1 MTTGITKGQ
10 VKKAGRILATSK
22 MPDEEYSWAL
32 DVADLWRAAHKEVIE
47 EMGTL
52 LRSVADGCGESL
64 SGEILI
70 VSRLKR
76 MDTIVGKLR
85 RPGLSLKL
93 NEMNDIAGC
102 RVVLTGQRDVEL
114 FYETLVERA
123 PIKQENGIKNYISRP
138 KADGYRSIHV
148 ITQHSSPNAGLNGLY
163 CETQIRTRLQHAW
176 ATALETYDVVSGKE
190 MKFGGGDADEKR
202 FFVLASAIFSLAEG
216 TPLVSGVPTV
226 MKELREELRDL
237 EKRCLIIEKLR
248 ACSGSVTILS
258 NEDLS
263 YAEYFVLDINYELQF
278 TRIYGYAE
286 CEANEAERVFFEME
300 RDKGALRDVLL
311 VKAVSIKN
319 LLDAYPNYSMDIQ
332 LFLQRL
338 HELIWG
344 SGEPLVDDCRCVN

>member
-1 MTTGITKGQ
+1 MTTRITKGQ
-10 VKKAGRILATSK
+10 VKKAGRILATRK
-22 MPDEEYSWAL
+22 KPDEEYSWAL
-32 DVADLWRAAHKEVIE
+32 DVADLWRAGHKEVIE
-47 EMGTL
+47 EMETL

-114 FYETLVERA
+114 FCDALVERA
-123 PIKQENGIKNYISRP
+123 PIKPEKGIKNYIECP
-138 KADGYRSIHV
+138 KDDGYRSIHI
-148 ITQHSSPNAGLNGLY
+148 ITRHSSPSAGLNGLY

-176 ATALETYDVVSGKE
+176 ATALETYDVVSGKGI
-190 MKFGGGDADEKR
+190 KFGGGDADEKR
-202 FFVLASAIFSLAEG
+202 FFVLASALFSIAEG
-216 TPLVSGVPTV
+216 TPLSSGIPAVLE
-226 MKELREELRDL
+226 ELREELREL
-237 EKRCLIIEKLR
+237 EKRCLIVEKLR

-286 CEANEAERVFFEME
+286 CEADEAERAFFEME
-300 RDKGALRDVLL
+300 RAKGPLRDVLL

-332 LFLQRL
+332 FFLQCL
-338 HELIWG
+338 HELA
-344 SGEPLVDDCRCVN
+344 

>member
-1 MTTGITKGQ
+1 M
-10 VKKAGRILATSK
+10 KKAGRILATRK
-22 MPDEEYSWAL
+22 KPDEEYSWAL

-47 EMGTL
+47 EMETL

-64 SGEILI
+64 SGEVLI

-102 RVVLTGQRDVEL
+102 RVILTGQRDVEL
-114 FYETLVERA
+114 FYDALVERA
-123 PIKQENGIKNYISRP
+123 PIKPEKGIKNYIECP
-138 KADGYRSIHV
+138 KDDGYRSIHI
-148 ITQHSSPNAGLNGLY
+148 ITRHSSPGAGLNGLY

-176 ATALETYDVVSGKE
+176 ATALETYDVVGGKGI
-190 MKFGGGDADEKR
+190 KFGGGDADEKR
-202 FFVLASAIFSLAEG
+202 FFVLASALFSLTEG
-216 TPLVSGVPTV
+216 TPLSSGIPAVLE
-226 MKELREELRDL
+226 ELREELREL
-237 EKRCLIIEKLR
+237 EKRCLIVEKLR

-258 NEDLS
+258 SEDLS

-286 CEANEAERVFFEME
+286 CESDDAERVFFEME
-300 RDKGALRDVLL
+300 RDKGPLRDVLL

-332 LFLQRL
+332 FFLQCL
-338 HELIWG
+338 HELA
-344 SGEPLVDDCRCVN
+344 